1 MISYFRVRYAGGRGA
16 ESERG
21 VALITVLLLIVF
33 MSSVALAITDDIRF
47 AIRRTANIQ
56 MTQQARWYAM
66 GAEELARQVVWRS
79 WKASPERTTL
89 NDPWARQAVNFPI
102 DGGSIGGVI
111 SDGGN
116 CFNLNSVVS
125 AAPDGRYEERAL
137 GMAQYRNLLNALDI
151 DSDAA
156 ASLAASLLDWVDTD
170 SVPSPRGAEDYV
182 YAVMEPSYRTGD
194 TLLAEPSELR
204 AIAGYTETIYR
215 RIRPFVCTQSGPEVS
230 VINVNTLP
238 EVGAPLLV
246 MLAGR
251 ELRLD
256 QAMRAIARRPSSGFR
271 SLDDFFED
279 ESFVGLVLDQDVRS
293 QFSLQT
299 RFYNLAT
306 QVHFYDAVFSMNSVL
321 EVDHGGQVRVLT
333 RRYGAFE

>member
-1 MISYFRVRYAGGRGA
+1 MATYFRKKCDGYRGC

-56 MTQQARWYAM
+56 MTQQARWYAI
-66 GAEELARQVVWRS
+66 GAEELARQVIWRS
-79 WKASPERTTL
+79 WKVSPDRSTL

-111 SDGGN
+111 TDGGN
-116 CFNLNSVVS
+116 CFNLNSVVM
-125 AAPDGRYEERAL
+125 ADLDGRYAERETGL
-137 GMAQYRNLLNALDI
+137 VQYRNLLEALGL

-156 ASLAASLLDWVDTD
+156 ASLAAALLDWVDTD
-170 SVPSPRGAEDYV
+170 SVPAPRGAEDFV
-182 YAVMEPSYRTGD
+182 YAVMEPPYRTGD

-204 AIAGYTETIYR
+204 SIAGYTESVYR
-215 RIRPFVCTQSGPEVS
+215 LIRPFVCAHSGPELS
-230 VINVNTLP
+230 VINVNTLR
-238 EVGAPLLV
+238 EVDAPLLV
-246 MLAGR
+246 MLTGR

-256 QAMRAIARRPSSGFR
+256 EAVRTIARRPFSGFR
-271 SLDDFFED
+271 SIDDFFQD
-279 ESFVGLVLDQDVRS
+279 ASFAGLALDQEVLS
-293 QFSLQT
+293 QFGLRTQ
-299 RFYNLAT
+299 FYNLEA
-306 QVHFYDAVFSMNSVL
+306 QVQYYDAVSSL
-321 EVDHGGQVRVLT
+321 SSTIEVDHGGRVRTLA